1 VRHGTAR
8 PGMARR
14 DEVWLVGQGLAKAG
28 HGMAELG
35 KAWLARHG

>member
-14 DEVWLVGQGLAKAG
+14 DEVWLARLGGVGFGMVWLGRARYGLAG
-28 HGMAELG
+28 
-35 KAWLARHG
+35 